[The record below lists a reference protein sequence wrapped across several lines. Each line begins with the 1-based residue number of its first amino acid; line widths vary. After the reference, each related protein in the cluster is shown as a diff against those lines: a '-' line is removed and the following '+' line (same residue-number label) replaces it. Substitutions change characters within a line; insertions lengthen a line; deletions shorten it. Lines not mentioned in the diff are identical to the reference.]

1 MHERSSSGLSYVLP
15 TSARLN
21 AVLCMTV
28 LALAADTMH
37 LPLTQELER
46 DDGATGAAS
55 APAGADFGKFA
66 ASADARRVADWVV
79 RTGDHRH
86 VPFLIIDKV
95 AATVFLFD
103 ADGRAQAS
111 APVLLG
117 IGRGDVFPPGVA
129 DKDMH
134 QMRPE
139 ERITPAGR
147 FVGEM
152 GIDDKDKDVLWI
164 DYDAGIAL
172 HAVLDN
178 PGEHRRQRLASPSVA
193 DNRISYGCVNV
204 PTAFFEKIVRPTFE
218 RARGRVYV
226 LPEKQPALGFFE
238 ALAPHATVAVA
249 AAESRRIASATN
261 PAH

>member
-1 MHERSSSGLSYVLP
+1 MHELSTP
-15 TSARLN
+15 
-21 AVLCMTV
+21 
-28 LALAADTMH
+28 
-37 LPLTQELER
+37 ELER
-46 DDGATGAAS
+46 DDGPTGAAS
-55 APAGADFGKFA
+55 PPALPTHDADARASARRGVLRPAASARTQADRPTEPAGADFGKFA

-117 IGRGDVFPPGVA
+117 VGRGDVFAPGVI

-152 GIDDKDKDVLWI
+152 GIDDKDKHVLWI

-178 PGEHRRQRLASPSVA
+178 PGEHRRQRLASPTVA

-218 RARGRVYV
+218 RGRGRVYV
-226 LPEKQPALGFFE
+226 LPEKQPAPGFFE
-238 ALAPHATVAVA
+238 ALARNAPVA
-249 AAESRRIASATN
+249 AAGSHRIASTTN